1 MNLRA
6 SLLKLPAVLAMRAES
21 RTTFYNKI
29 KDGLV
34 TPPVQLGANSV
45 AWPEGEIVMLNEAK
59 IAGQSDDEIRAL
71 VRKLVVQRQNLSSAA
86 AK

>member
-1 MNLRA
+1 MKPRA
-6 SLLKLPAVLAMRAES
+6 SLLKLPAVLTMRAES

-29 KDGLV
+29 KGGPV
-34 TPPVQLGANSV
+34 TPPVQLGTNSV
-45 AWPEGEIVMLNEAK
+45 AWPEVEIIILNEAK

-71 VRKLVVQRQNLSSAA
+71 VCKLVAQRQNFSSAE